1 MKNIVRV
8 INGPKAQ
15 SPEDDLWGGWGT
27 GEYA

>member
-1 MKNIVRV
+1 VRV
-8 INGPKAQ
+8 IDGPKVQ